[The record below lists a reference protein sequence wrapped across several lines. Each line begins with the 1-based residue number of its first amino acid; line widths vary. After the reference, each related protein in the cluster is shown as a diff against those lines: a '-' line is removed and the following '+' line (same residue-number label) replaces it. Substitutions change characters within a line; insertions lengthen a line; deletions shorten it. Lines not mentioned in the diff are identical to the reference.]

1 MLCYILIFCTTHDY
15 LSGHCEKWQ
24 VFIKNAA
31 EIQALVWPFL
41 LPPFAPISLSLY
53 ISSLALCLFVYL
65 NSIGTSSSSKRWKQ
79 FTWSYIPRHS
89 IEVYFYLVSFLK
101 GFQEMNFL
109 MTLDFRNIKRFI
121 CKQWHFSA
129 LEESF
134 SLLLSLSYMPEERVV
149 SRYM

>member
-1 MLCYILIFCTTHDY
+1 MLYSYILHHPW
-15 LSGHCEKWQ
+15 LSIRTLWKMASFHQKCCG
-24 VFIKNAA
+24 NSSS
-31 EIQALVWPFL
+31 
-41 LPPFAPISLSLY
+41 SLTFSSSSIRSDFSLY
-53 ISSLALCLFVYL
+53 LSLALCLFVYL

-134 SLLLSLSYMPEERVV
+134 SLLLSLSYMPEEREV